1 MITELLNRWA
11 AVEPSRCRSYQG
23 DLYRSV
29 MFEVLLT
36 IEQRAGWVAIGS
48 FTDIESMT
56 GLAVLQ
62 YAIQQAV
69 VARDFR
75 LRLENLPVGWEA
87 IVFAIDDRPSFSPYE
102 QGTEPAIV
110 MLKSYVS
117 FLESQEAIEEQPK
130 K

>member
-1 MITELLNRWA
+1 MIAELLDRWSQM
-11 AVEPSRCRSYQG
+11 EPSRCRSYQTHSG
-23 DLYRSV
+23 RVVYEVSMTIGQRS
-29 MFEVLLT
+29 
-36 IEQRAGWVAIGS
+36 GWVAIGS

-62 YAIQQAV
+62 YAVQQAV
-69 VARDFR
+69 VANNFR
-75 LRLENLPVGWEA
+75 LRMENLPVGWEA

-102 QGTEPAIV
+102 QGEEPAIV